1 MNVQKKTIN
10 GLVNERVED
19 LKVSIATTIASD
31 TIADSTKGTKLYGMR
46 KERRVLQL
54 IGEIVSQLPDN
65 VSLTD
70 AAYETMLLITR
81 LQDEKIKATKFY
93 VEEGE
98 SIVSIMERYPNRR
111 NLMKSITEYCED
123 NKLRL
128 DTATM
133 VIVSA
138 E

>member
-1 MNVQKKTIN
+1 MEKKTLQS
-10 GLVNERVED
+10 LVNERVED
-19 LKVSIATTIASD
+19 LRVNIAATINSD

-46 KERRVLQL
+46 KERRVLQFINEL
-54 IGEIVSQLPDN
+54 VSQLPDD

-81 LQDEKIKATKFY
+81 LQDEKVKVAKFY

-98 SIVSIMERYPNRR
+98 NIVSIMERYPNRK

-123 NKLRL
+123 NGLRL
-128 DTATM
+128 DTASM
-133 VIVSA
+133 VIVA